1 MLVFRLK
8 KNEGFVIND
17 NIFVTVLDCRLD
29 RTEIGIEAPK
39 EVEIYRRK
47 VWEERK
53 ALAADKEKEKN
64 E

>member
-17 NIFVTVLDCRLD
+17 NIFVTVLDFRLD
-29 RTEIGIEAPK
+29 RIEIGIEAPR